1 MVSPADG
8 EARDLRPASGLSAS
22 SKLKREDEN
31 EGRERF
37 SNWCPV
43 LNRRISICLRRLN
56 QSNSSCGAEPCPCLW
71 SVAQ

>member
-8 EARDLRPASGLSAS
+8 EARYLRPASGLSAS
-22 SKLKREDEN
+22 SKLKREEEN

-43 LNRRISICLRRLN
+43 CYYMFTHL
-56 QSNSSCGAEPCPCLW
+56 
-71 SVAQ
+71 